1 MLTSTASILILP
13 VCCSLL
19 PHWSLACQVG
29 VLGNMDEKVVS
40 KGRLGPGMMIS
51 VNLETGEVN
60 SNTDIKKR
68 VASAYPYAEWLAKEV
83 CCAGQ

>member
-1 MLTSTASILILP
+1 
-13 VCCSLL
+13 
-19 PHWSLACQVG
+19 
-29 VLGNMDEKVVS
+29 MDEKVVS

-83 CCAGQ
+83 RSELGTAQGLLSGYCNGATPWKEIERPKG